1 MKQILSEEFKRM
13 QKLAGII
20 NENKITKNNQLNEE
34 EGTPSGGMH
43 QVMLSYIKPEF
54 RDKYTKDYDKYFIF
68 LKNKAKPMTG
78 SNNPQVWVKFLKDLI
93 KNKVVTMDALNTFA
107 EKYND
112 GREGIEGLAGYLY
125 KQGSPSFLKRIDN
138 L

>member
-1 MKQILSEEFKRM
+1 MDNFNLKTYLV
-13 QKLAGII
+13 
-20 NENKITKNNQLNEE
+20 ENKLTTNSRLNEA
-34 EGTPSGGMH
+34 EGDTPSDGMH

-54 RDKYTKDYDKYFIF
+54 RDKYEKDYNKYFNF
-68 LKNKAKPMTG
+68 LRANSKPSSG
-78 SNNPQVWVKFLKDLI
+78 SNKPQVWVKFLKDLV
-93 KNKVVTMDALNTFA
+93 KNKVTTLDKLNTFA

-125 KQGSPSFLKRIDN
+125 KQGNAKQLMQIDN

>member
-1 MKQILSEEFKRM
+1 MDNFDLKKF
-13 QKLAGII
+13 LA
-20 NENKITKNNQLNEE
+20 ENRITKNNQLNEE

-78 SNNPQVWVKFLKDLI
+78 SNNPQFWVKFLKDLI
-93 KNKVVTMDALNTFA
+93 KNKVVTMDTLNTFA

-125 KQGSPSFLKRIDN
+125 KQGSPKFLKMIDN